1 MNKND
6 SSKILERGIN
16 SLFAFGGPKEL
27 KSNQEA
33 QNLLIRIISDGNFLH
48 SCLDYNNHLQIVRD
62 IVQVEQLKTRII
74 VKCYLNYPEV
84 SSSRRRSLVRQ
95 IIDVKEL
102 FYSVDVEIV
111 PQISSIYY
119 VPKSGYEEFVSYTYN
134 ELGIKRVLVE
144 IFPSGTKNAL
154 DFVTRFRAGIL
165 NAGLDNSMKLGLTSY
180 ENKDICGFN
189 PVIAEF
195 ISRNNLEISPMRI
208 LGSIKNKDDLESAF
222 ERLSFCTNYVNFFRG
237 ITQVSTKK
245 QYDELNQHALV
256 LLRKRQF
263 QSASLQLERFKSD
276 GRILAVNPYGLKY
289 SHSIFF
295 FIKFVKTY
303 FRFFLVSIISLKFK
317 ELKKLISQGLI

>member
-1 MNKND
+1 
-6 SSKILERGIN
+6 
-16 SLFAFGGPKEL
+16 
-27 KSNQEA
+27 
-33 QNLLIRIISDGNFLH
+33 
-48 SCLDYNNHLQIVRD
+48 
-62 IVQVEQLKTRII
+62 
-74 VKCYLNYPEV
+74 
-84 SSSRRRSLVRQ
+84 
-95 IIDVKEL
+95 
-102 FYSVDVEIV
+102 
-111 PQISSIYY
+111 
-119 VPKSGYEEFVSYTYN
+119 
-134 ELGIKRVLVE
+134 
-144 IFPSGTKNAL
+144 
-154 DFVTRFRAGIL
+154 
-165 NAGLDNSMKLGLTSY
+165 
-180 ENKDICGFN
+180 
-189 PVIAEF
+189 
-195 ISRNNLEISPMRI
+195 MRI